1 VTAVVGRSCGS
12 CTLCCK
18 VLKIL
23 ELNKPQGAWC
33 QHCKPGAGCKIYTE
47 RPLECRTFECGYQ
60 TQAELG
66 EEWKPDRSKIVLVV
80 EPEANRI
87 TAHVDPQRPD
97 AWMREPFHTQL
108 RQWAAAA
115 TPHRGQVIATV
126 GRRAFMIFPDR
137 DTDLGLVDD
146 DELIVTTERK
156 TPFGVELVASKIH
169 KDDPR
174 AQNLVPHTPIP

>member
-47 RPLECRTFECGYQ
+47 RPLECRTFHCGYQ

-97 AWMREPFHTQL
+97 AWTREPFHTQL

-115 TPHRGQVIATV
+115 APHRGQVIATV